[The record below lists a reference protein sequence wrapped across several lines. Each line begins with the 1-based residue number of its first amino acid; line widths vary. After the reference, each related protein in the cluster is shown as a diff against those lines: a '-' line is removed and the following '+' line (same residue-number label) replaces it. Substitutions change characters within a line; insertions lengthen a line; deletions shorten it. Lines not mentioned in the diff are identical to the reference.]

1 MESSGGNTCSM
12 YIADLVS
19 MRNMEKTEMTRLKL
33 VMLAKLDVFAE
44 QNSRKKNDEY
54 EQLTPYFGRCERSVI
69 GSGVDGGVGTGVE
82 AICSTISPEF
92 GAVQIGS
99 GDSKQ
104 SEKCDRQGKFE
115 GNEGPKRPFIRTVFL

>member
-33 VMLAKLDVFAE
+33 VMLAMLDVFAE
-44 QNSRKKNDEY
+44 QNCRKTNEY
-54 EQLTPYFGRCERSVI
+54 EQLTPYFGCCERSVI
-69 GSGVDGGVGTGVE
+69 GSSVDGGFGTGVE

-99 GDSKQ
+99 GDSEQ
-104 SEKCDRQGKFE
+104 SEKCDRQGELE
-115 GNEGPKRPFIRTVFL
+115 GNEGPKRPFVRTVFL